1 MENSTKH
8 SESSLEAAMVVSRSM
23 NLTSGCHP
31 TLPFAHLNLRRNPF
45 GELSPA
51 ERMDVA
57 VSDVSEFVEALRE
70 PGFAVQFLGDQGR
83 GKTTHLLSIWRH
95 FRDSPYL
102 RIGEGE
108 RPPIPIGDP
117 LLLDEVQRIS
127 RWTRRRVF
135 RRNIS
140 LAIGSH
146 EDHEAE
152 LRRAGKR
159 VVTVEVAKLMAAPRL
174 QAILQR
180 RIDAVRRV
188 EGPIPRIK
196 KQTVESLIA
205 QFGSDIRGMEG
216 QLYEV
221 FQQLEEVCDV

>member
-1 MENSTKH
+1 VNNSAKNNTA
-8 SESSLEAAMVVSRSM
+8 L
-23 NLTSGCHP
+23 P
-31 TLPFAHLNLRRNPF
+31 TLPFIHLNLRRNPF
-45 GELSPA
+45 GELNPR
-51 ERMDVA
+51 ERMEVA
-57 VSDVSEFVEALRE
+57 VSDVERYVEALRE

-95 FRDSPYL
+95 FPESPYL
-102 RIGEGE
+102 RIGDGE
-108 RPPIPIGDP
+108 RPRIPVGDP

-135 RRNIS
+135 RRNTS

-152 LRRAGKR
+152 LKRAGKR
-159 VVTVEVAKLMAAPRL
+159 VVTVEVANLMAAPRL
-174 QAILQR
+174 QTILQR
-180 RIDAVRRV
+180 RIDAVRRQQ
-188 EGPIPRIK
+188 GPRPRIK
-196 KQTVESLIA
+196 SETVESLIA

-216 QLYEV
+216 HLYEV